1 MTWLLTTDTVHRMCT
16 THLASSCQVRLQQPL
31 GTDPPRAM
39 DFGLGLVDEERERP
53 AKRAAVGVAPKDMI
67 NIIGTIG
74 KLSLNSAQQTRALK
88 NILIDVFRV
97 PTDFPMAAAMR
108 AATKGFVEA
117 AQRIVDP
124 VARTERLGVPHV
136 HAWNACIKTYKLALE
151 ASSAQADKDTLG
163 EIVQY
168 IGMKNKEGWKGVA
181 SEVTYARVR
190 KNYNKDFVC
199 LEFNVRDATASR
211 PLYESMKK
219 WINTLPD
226 TSELPGVAPP
236 GDLERKVQQWP
247 VENGMSAPQ
256 SSDA

>member
-1 MTWLLTTDTVHRMCT
+1 
-16 THLASSCQVRLQQPL
+16 
-31 GTDPPRAM
+31 M
-39 DFGLGLVDEERERP
+39 DFGLGLVEEERERP
-53 AKRAAVGVAPKDMI
+53 AKRAAVGVAPKDML

-88 NILIDVFRV
+88 SILIDVFRV

-108 AATKGFVEA
+108 AATKGFAEA

-124 VARTERLGVPHV
+124 IARTERLGVPHV
-136 HAWNACIKTYKLALE
+136 HAWNACVKTFKLALE

-163 EIVQY
+163 MIAQY
-168 IGMKNKEGWKGVA
+168 IDKKNKEGWKGVV

-190 KNYNKDFVC
+190 KNFNKEFVR
-199 LEFNVRDATASR
+199 LEFNVRDATPSR

-219 WINTLPD
+219 WINTWPS

-236 GDLERKVQQWP
+236 GDLERKVQQWL
-247 VENGMSAPQ
+247 VENGMSAPA